1 MTHHIR
7 YFVNE
12 LEPRRSVMSTGTIW
26 LNVLGNLSK
35 LQAPGKPTKSQLHS
49 VSRTTI
55 FGIII
60 EEERMGTYPK
70 TIYCI
75 VCGRTCYRK
84 PPAPREWQERPSTT
98 TSRRELVSFFLLI
111 PCIGLHTHKQT
122 YLCRDARTHTLTL
135 HHHAHARTYARTHA
149 RKHTPT
155 HSRTH
160 AHTHTC
166 MNTRR
171 PTDSQTTPAQT
182 VHALLYLTPYD
193 CDLLNSHRH
202 I

>member
-1 MTHHIR
+1 M
-7 YFVNE
+7 
-12 LEPRRSVMSTGTIW
+12 
-26 LNVLGNLSK
+26 
-35 LQAPGKPTKSQLHS
+35 
-49 VSRTTI
+49 SRTTI
-55 FGIII
+55 FGITI
-60 EEERMGTYPK
+60 EGRKGTYPK

-84 PPAPREWQERPSTT
+84 PQAPGKWQERPSTT
-98 TSRRELVSFFLLI
+98 TSRRELVSFFLQI
-111 PCIGLHTHKQT
+111 PCIGLHVYTQADIHMQIRSYAHPHAAPSRTHT
-122 YLCRDARTHTLTL
+122 HARSQAHTHTLT
-135 HHHAHARTYARTHA
+135 HART
-149 RKHTPT
+149 
-155 HSRTH
+155 
-160 AHTHTC
+160 HTHTC